1 MADVSRRMAHG
12 IRPSQWRREPEHFEK
27 RVIFLPPLSEHTQ
40 LCKLID
46 VEYRRIEHL
55 IAQVQKLI
63 SYRGEYRIAII
74 AEPAKC
80 EAEYPPEET
89 AMHLLLWSEAPY

>member
-1 MADVSRRMAHG
+1 MADVYRRISHG

-27 RVIFLPPLSEHTQ
+27 RVIFLLPFSEQAQICTF
-40 LCKLID
+40 ID

-63 SYRGEYRIAII
+63 SYLGEYR
-74 AEPAKC
+74 
-80 EAEYPPEET
+80 T
-89 AMHLLLWSEAPY
+89 ALISTAVTGTIDVRGEVA